1 MSQMIVVK
9 KYISHDVR
17 LFRFAFPSDDQVLGF
32 LVRKH
37 TFLCTA
43 IDDKLCMRVYTPM
56 SSIDDVGYF
65 DLVVKIYFKIFHPR
79 FLMEGSYHN
88 T

>member
-1 MSQMIVVK
+1 
-9 KYISHDVR
+9 
-17 LFRFAFPSDDQVLGF
+17 
-32 LVRKH
+32 
-37 TFLCTA
+37 
-43 IDDKLCMRVYTPM
+43 LCMRVYTPM

-79 FLMEGSYHN
+79 FLMEGSRHN